1 MTNVQRNLGT
11 WLLAC
16 LASVWLTAAAAEVT
30 PDAERLDKIF
40 PRSTLKIATPD
51 ARMHAFNVW
60 LAEDDEHRQ
69 LGLMYVRKMD
79 DNAGMLF
86 VYPRPY
92 KVGMWMKNTVMSLDM
107 LFVDAKGKVLYVA
120 ERTTPQSL
128 KTVSAD
134 SNEVLAVIELN
145 AGTAERLR
153 IRPGSRVMHPAFGT
167 AAAK

>member
-1 MTNVQRNLGT
+1 MTNMQRNLAA

-16 LASVWLTAAAAEVT
+16 LASVWLAAAAAEVNT
-30 PDAERLDKIF
+30 DAERLDKLF

-51 ARMHAFNVW
+51 ARMHSFNVW

-92 KVGMWMKNTVMSLDM
+92 KVGMWMKNTFISLDM
-107 LFVDAKGKVLYVA
+107 LFVDSKGKVLQVV

-128 KTVSAD
+128 KTIGAAND
-134 SNEVLAVIELN
+134 VLAVVELN

-153 IRPGSRVMHPAFGT
+153 IRPGSRIMHRAFDGPR
-167 AAAK
+167 